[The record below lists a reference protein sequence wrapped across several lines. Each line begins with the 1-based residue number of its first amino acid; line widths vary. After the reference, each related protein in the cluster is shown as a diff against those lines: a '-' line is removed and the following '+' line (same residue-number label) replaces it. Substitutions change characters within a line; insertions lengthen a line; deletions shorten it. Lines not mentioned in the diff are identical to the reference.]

1 MDRVLMTIVNNARWI
16 FGGIV
21 LAIILFFT
29 VRQINLRVN
38 LRDSRFNEMA
48 EDLRKIRG
56 ILESAFP
63 QSTQGD
69 GQA

>member
-29 VRQINLRVN
+29 VRQINLR
-38 LRDSRFNEMA
+38 DSRFNEMA